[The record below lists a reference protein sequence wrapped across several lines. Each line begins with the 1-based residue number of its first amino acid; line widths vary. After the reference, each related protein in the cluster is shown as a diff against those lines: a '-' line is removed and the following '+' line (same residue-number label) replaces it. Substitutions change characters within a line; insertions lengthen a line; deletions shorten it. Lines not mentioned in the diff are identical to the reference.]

1 MSDFNSIR
9 NEYIRQIKA
18 QLKEIV
24 KSVTQLDLTIAEA
37 VSVSEDFRD
46 VSEIWK
52 SFYDP
57 TLLDKLEEEEE
68 ERKDEA
74 KGNKKERVKE
84 KELELEV
91 KENEADETAVKSEEE
106 ENESEQHTK
115 RQKTLNLQED
125 NLDAE
130 KDTLSSFQFD
140 GKMTDD
146 SI

>member
-84 KELELEV
+84 KELEV
-91 KENEADETAVKSEEE
+91 KENEADETGVKSEEE
-106 ENESEQHTK
+106 GNESEQHTK